1 MAWLDHN
8 PRMSV
13 RLPLPLLLLT
23 VLVWA
28 ITGVSAVG
36 WTLRWLEPAAQGLP
50 TPVPAALEVRPAAIA
65 AWLSAS
71 TAAPEQAGA
80 APSRYTLLGVIAQG
94 RSGVALLSVDGQP
107 GKPYLVGSL
116 IHEGL
121 MLKSVGPRHAEL
133 AAQARGP
140 VLVRLDLPEPPE
152 LAAPVG
158 MELVSKPVAAPR

>member
-1 MAWLDHN
+1 
-8 PRMSV
+8 MSA

-23 VLVWA
+23 VLVWT

-36 WTLRWLEPAAQGLP
+36 WTLRWLEPTPQALP
-50 TPVPAALEVRPAAIA
+50 VPVPAALDVQPAVIA
-65 AWLSAS
+65 AWLGAS
-71 TAAPEQAGA
+71 TAAPEQAAA

-94 RSGVALLSVDGQP
+94 RGGVALLSVDGQP

-133 AAQARGP
+133 ADKGS
-140 VLVRLDLPEPPE
+140 VLIRLDLPPPPE

-158 MELVSKPVAAPR
+158 MELVSKPALALR

>member
-1 MAWLDHN
+1 MLA
-8 PRMSV
+8 

-23 VLVWA
+23 VLVWTV
-28 ITGVSAVG
+28 TGVSAVG
-36 WTLRWLEPAAQGLP
+36 WTLRWLEPTPQALP
-50 TPVPAALEVRPAAIA
+50 VPVPAALEVQPAVIA
-65 AWLSAS
+65 AWLGAS
-71 TAAPEQAGA
+71 TAAPEQAAA

-94 RSGVALLSVDGQP
+94 RGGVALLSVDGQP

-133 AAQARGP
+133 AASAGGP
-140 VLVRLDLPEPPE
+140 VLARLDLPEPPE

-158 MELVSKPVAAPR
+158 MELVSKPTAAPR

>member
-1 MAWLDHN
+1 
-8 PRMSV
+8 MSA

-36 WTLRWLEPAAQGLP
+36 WTLRWLEPPAPALP
-50 TPVPAALEVRPAAIA
+50 APVPAALEVRPAAIA
-65 AWLSAS
+65 AWLGVPA
-71 TAAPEQAGA
+71 AAPEQAAA

-133 AAQARGP
+133 AAKARGP
-140 VLVRLDLPEPPE
+140 VLFRLDLPEPPE

>member
-1 MAWLDHN
+1 MTWLDHN
-8 PRMSV
+8 PRMPA

-28 ITGVSAVG
+28 LTGVSAVG
-36 WTLRWLEPAAQGLP
+36 WTLRWLEPTPQAMPAPVIAAP
-50 TPVPAALEVRPAAIA
+50 EVRPAAIT
-65 AWLSAS
+65 AWLSAPAS
-71 TAAPEQAGA
+71 ASDQAAT
-80 APSRYTLLGVIAQG
+80 APSRYQLLGVIAQG
-94 RSGVALLSVDGQP
+94 RRGVALLSVDGQP

-133 AAQARGP
+133 AASAGGP
-140 VLVRLDLPEPPE
+140 VLARLDLPEPPE

-158 MELVSKPVAAPR
+158 MEMVSKPAAAPR